1 MPERTISVPSSR
13 VEEWKAE
20 GKNREVLTVT
30 QPADG
35 IYLLLRQLREGSPL
49 AEETLKLLQW
59 NGGGFRTRAAFANGH
74 WYGSDPGCYLTE
86 EEISTPLPEIK

>member
-1 MPERTISVPSSR
+1 MDTLIAR

-35 IYLLLRQLREGSPL
+35 IYLLLRQLREGSPWRRKPL
-49 AEETLKLLQW
+49 ACSSGMAAARTVPAGASPTLTRREPCIRTSSGNPLLW
-59 NGGGFRTRAAFANGH
+59 VT
-74 WYGSDPGCYLTE
+74 
-86 EEISTPLPEIK
+86 